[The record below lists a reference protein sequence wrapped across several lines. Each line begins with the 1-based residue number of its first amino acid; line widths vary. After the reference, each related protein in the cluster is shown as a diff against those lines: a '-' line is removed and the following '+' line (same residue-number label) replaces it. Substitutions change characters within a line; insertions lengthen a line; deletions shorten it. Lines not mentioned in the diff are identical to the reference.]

1 MQSLINHLNRNILGF
16 VLLSF
21 FVFSCGGNENSESES
36 AKKVLE
42 ETPPLNVC
50 HSELGIVRMNA
61 DGETYGKTTELT
73 ELKKMLK
80 KSDCD
85 VIEIVY
91 ELKGTYGENIGK
103 KLVYNKKTKKLD
115 DISTENN
122 VIESYDNVSEGALNA
137 FFKKGEK
144 LLWVLPDYTKGK
156 YDFNNREMTNK
167 AVGNA
172 PKQSAFD
179 GSVLAVEKYI
189 KANSKDPNSIEYV
202 EWTKVTPSDE
212 FWAVR
217 CKFRGK
223 NSFGALVLQN
233 QWFYIQ
239 NENVVKVGPNLETIQ

>member
-1 MQSLINHLNRNILGF
+1 MINQQKQNLLGIILIALFI
-16 VLLSF
+16 
-21 FVFSCGGNENSESES
+21 FSCGGSEEGKSEST
-36 AKKVLE
+36 KQIVE

-50 HSELGIVRMNA
+50 HSELGIVKMNA
-61 DGETYGKTTELT
+61 DGETYGKKTELT

-80 KSDCD
+80 KGDCD

-103 KLVYNKKTKKLD
+103 KLVFNKKSKKLD

-122 VIESYDNVSEGALNA
+122 VIESYDNVSEEALNA
-137 FFKKGEK
+137 FLKKGEK

-223 NSFGALVLQN
+223 NSFGAMVLQN

-239 NENVVKVGPNLETIQ
+239 NEAVVKVGPNLETL